1 MKEVP
6 ISQVDV
12 LFSNGIYPIEFL
24 FYYAEGFKTEK
35 VRRILRALSPFF
47 WPMFGEYKDG
57 VISFDKYR
65 EEDFYD
71 EEVTDQELNLAEM
84 KENGFDAYSRFC
96 QPDLKRLFFLK
107 VIRWKNGMA
116 LIPKLNHL
124 AGDGYSYFYFLSLLA
139 ALSRPSL
146 IPFKS
151 SLMGIFLK
159 PHHHRTILKEFSF
172 KGVGLKPVHTP
183 EKFSIEFDE
192 ILRTDVQ
199 SAIEEI
205 ASTSHLRVSSNDILS
220 AMALKKLVAKQSP
233 YWREEVS
240 LTMPIDVRRLVKEY
254 GRGFF
259 GNGLMFHT
267 LTLKKEH
274 IENSR
279 VKDIAVDIRKSM
291 PHVAKETYTH
301 YLARLEDTISEGDV
315 EKLRPFD
322 PDRGCLVTNLSKLP
336 SDKLDFGSGSP
347 DLVIPLTV
355 EKNSA
360 AILAKKE
367 NFVLRYAFC

>member
-1 MKEVP
+1 MKEVR

-24 FYYAEGFKTEK
+24 FYYKEGFKTEK
-35 VRRILRALSPFF
+35 MRRVLRGLSSIF

-57 VISFDKYR
+57 LISFDKYR
-65 EEDFYD
+65 EEDCYD
-71 EEVTDQELNLAEM
+71 EEVVHQELNMAEI
-84 KENGFDAYSRFC
+84 KENGFEAYSRFR
-96 QPDLKRLFFLK
+96 QPELKRLFFLK

-139 ALSRPSL
+139 ALSRPTL
-146 IPFKS
+146 VPFKS
-151 SLMGIFLK
+151 SLFGVVLK
-159 PHHHRTILKEFSF
+159 PHHNRTILKDFSF
-172 KGVGLKPVHTP
+172 KEVGMKPVLPVDKITV
-183 EKFSIEFDE
+183 EFDE

-199 SAIEEI
+199 SVIEEI
-205 ASTSHLRVSSNDILS
+205 ATSNNLQVSTNDILS
-220 AMALKKLVAKQSP
+220 AMALKKLVGKQSE

-240 LTMPIDVRRLVKEY
+240 LTMPIDVRRLIKEY

-274 IENSR
+274 IENSPA
-279 VKDIAVDIRKSM
+279 KEMAVDIRKSM
-291 PHVAKETYTH
+291 PHVSRETYIH
-301 YLARLEDTISEGDV
+301 YLAQLEDTISEGNI

-322 PDRGCLVTNLSKLP
+322 PDRGSLVTNLSKLP
-336 SDKLDFGSGSP
+336 ADKLDFGTGSP
-347 DLVIPLTV
+347 DFIIPLTI
-355 EKNSA
+355 EKNST

-367 NFVLRYAFC
+367 IFILRFAY

>member
-1 MKEVP
+1 MKELS

-24 FYYAEGFKTEK
+24 FYYKQGFKTEK
-35 VRRILRALSPFF
+35 LRRILRGLSSIF

-57 VISFDKYR
+57 LIVFDKYR
-65 EEDFYD
+65 EEDCYD
-71 EEVTDQELNLAEM
+71 EEVVDQELDMAEI
-84 KENGFDAYSRFC
+84 KDGEIEATSRFC

-116 LIPKLNHL
+116 LMPKLNHL

-139 ALSRPSL
+139 ALSRPAL
-146 IPFKS
+146 VPFKS
-151 SLMGIFLK
+151 SLMGVFLK
-159 PHHHRTILKEFSF
+159 PHHNRTILKDFSF
-172 KGVGLKPVHTP
+172 AGAGLKPALPP
-183 EKFSIEFDE
+183 EKFTIELDE
-192 ILRTDVQ
+192 VLRTDVQ

-205 ASTSHLRVSSNDILS
+205 ASSNKIRTSSNDILT
-220 AMALKKLVAKQSP
+220 AMALKKLVGRSSE
-233 YWREEVS
+233 YWGEEVN
-240 LTMPIDVRRLVKEY
+240 LTMPIDVRRLIKEY

-267 LTLKKEH
+267 LKLKKEH
-274 IENSR
+274 IENSPA
-279 VKDIAVDIRKSM
+279 KGIAVDIRKSM
-291 PHVAKETYTH
+291 PHVTREIYIQ
-301 YLARLEDTISEGDV
+301 YLTILEDMISEGKAQ
-315 EKLRPFD
+315 KLRPFD

-336 SDKLDFGSGSP
+336 ADKLDFGTGSP

-355 EKNSA
+355 EKNST

-367 NFVLRYAFC
+367 NFVLRFAY

>member
-1 MKEVP
+1 MKEVR

-24 FYYAEGFKTEK
+24 FYYKEGFKTEK
-35 VRRILRALSPFF
+35 LRRVLRGLSSFF

-57 VISFDKYR
+57 LIVFDGYR
-65 EEDFYD
+65 EEDCYD
-71 EEVTDQELNLAEM
+71 EEVVHQELNMAEI
-84 KENGFDAYSRFC
+84 KETGFEAYSRFR
-96 QPDLKRLFFLK
+96 QPDLKRLFVLK

-139 ALSRPSL
+139 ALSRPAL
-146 IPFKS
+146 VPFKS

-159 PHHHRTILKEFSF
+159 PHHHRTILKDFSF
-172 KGVGLKPVHTP
+172 EGVELKPVLP
-183 EKFSIEFDE
+183 ADKFTVEFEE
-192 ILRTDVQ
+192 ILRTNVQ
-199 SAIEEI
+199 SVIEEI
-205 ASTSHLRVSSNDILS
+205 ASSDNLRVSTNDILS
-220 AMALKKLVAKQSP
+220 AMAVKKFVGRQSE

-267 LTLKKEH
+267 LKFKKEH
-274 IENSR
+274 IENSPA
-279 VKDIAVDIRKSM
+279 KEMAVDIRKSM
-291 PHVAKETYTH
+291 PHVSRETYIN
-301 YLARLEDTISEGDV
+301 YLGELEDVISAGDT
-315 EKLRPFD
+315 EKLRPFN

-336 SDKLDFGSGSP
+336 AEKLDFGTGSP

-367 NFVLRYAFC
+367 NFVLRYSF

>member
-1 MKEVP
+1 MKEVH

-24 FYYAEGFKTEK
+24 FYYKEGFKTEK
-35 VRRILRALSPFF
+35 LRRVLRGLSSFF

-57 VISFDKYR
+57 LIVFDGYR
-65 EEDFYD
+65 EEDCYD
-71 EEVTDQELNLAEM
+71 EEVVHQELNMAEI
-84 KENGFDAYSRFC
+84 KETGFEAYSRFR

-139 ALSRPSL
+139 ALSRPAL
-146 IPFKS
+146 VPFKS

-159 PHHHRTILKEFSF
+159 PHHHRTILKDFSF
-172 KGVGLKPVHTP
+172 EGVELKLVLPAD
-183 EKFSIEFDE
+183 KFTVEFEE

-199 SAIEEI
+199 SVIEEI
-205 ASTSHLRVSSNDILS
+205 ASSDNLRVSTNDILS
-220 AMALKKLVAKQSP
+220 AMAVKKLVGRQSE
-233 YWREEVS
+233 YRREEVS

-267 LTLKKEH
+267 LKFKKEH
-274 IENSR
+274 IENSPA
-279 VKDIAVDIRKSM
+279 KEMAVDIRKSM
-291 PHVAKETYTH
+291 PHVSRETYIN
-301 YLARLEDTISEGDV
+301 YLGELENIISERATK
-315 EKLRPFD
+315 KLRPFD
-322 PDRGCLVTNLSKLP
+322 PARGCLVTNLSKLP
-336 SDKLDFGSGSP
+336 AEKLDFGTGSP
-347 DLVIPLTV
+347 DLVIPLTA

-367 NFVLRYAFC
+367 NFVLRYSF